1 MGTHDKKARHV
12 TSAQL
17 VTLVTTVE
25 KQTSDRRTLAIFSFL
40 KLMIDKREKKANN
53 DLISRYQ
60 DTKELKQ
67 RPQRQRQQEWEKK
80 DWSTLAEQQ
89 ICKTKT

>member
-25 KQTSDRRTLAIFSFL
+25 KQNSDRRTLAIFSFL

-53 DLISRYQ
+53 DLISTYQ
-60 DTKELKQ
+60 DTKQ
-67 RPQRQRQQEWEKK
+67 RSNDHDDNGNKNGKK
-80 DWSTLAEQQ
+80 K
-89 ICKTKT
+89 IGVR